1 MLEPQTEEP
10 MKTAPPTDPNL
21 PAGAPARTS
30 AGDAAGAGVDPG
42 LCPLCGR
49 SNRCA
54 MEQGRGTGEPQPP
67 CWCTGVDIDPA
78 QLARIPA
85 AAVGVACLCPACA
98 RGVGR

>member
-1 MLEPQTEEP
+1 MNTVVPSD
-10 MKTAPPTDPNL
+10 PTL
-21 PAGAPARTS
+21 PAGAPAEAPVETAVKTAS
-30 AGDAAGAGVDPG
+30 GAGVDPSR
-42 LCPLCGR
+42 CPLCGR

-54 MEQGRGTGEPQPP
+54 MELSRATDEPQPP

>member
-1 MLEPQTEEP
+1 MELSR
-10 MKTAPPTDPNL
+10 ATD
-21 PAGAPARTS
+21 
-30 AGDAAGAGVDPG
+30 
-42 LCPLCGR
+42 
-49 SNRCA
+49 
-54 MEQGRGTGEPQPP
+54 EPQPP